1 MSKDVDDWFLR
12 NVLPLEAELERFL
25 YRHWHQTHEISDL
38 RQEILTRLYK
48 SALTQIP
55 QNTRAMLYR
64 VARNLLIDKI
74 RRQKIVSM
82 ESVMD
87 YERLDVLTDD
97 AGPYETT
104 SSRQELRL
112 MQEALDSLPERTRN
126 IVLLRRVHGLSQR
139 ETAKEL
145 KISEP
150 TVERHIANGIR
161 QLKDYFRTKGV
172 VRADKDTDVSQARQ
186 NDTRS

>member
-1 MSKDVDDWFLR
+1 
-12 NVLPLEAELERFL
+12 
-25 YRHWHQTHEISDL
+25 
-38 RQEILTRLYK
+38 
-48 SALTQIP
+48 
-55 QNTRAMLYR
+55 
-64 VARNLLIDKI
+64 
-74 RRQKIVSM
+74 
-82 ESVMD
+82 
-87 YERLDVLTDD
+87 
-97 AGPYETT
+97 
-104 SSRQELRL
+104 
-112 MQEALDSLPERTRN
+112 MQEALDSLPERTRS

-150 TVERHIANGIR
+150 TVERHIAKGIR